1 MLVLTCKQRGQHVLM
16 GASSGKYEDYLD
28 KEETKVANTVS
39 YFTQISHY
47 RDWLDSNM
55 KDPQYCRDGAVTN

>member
-1 MLVLTCKQRGQHVLM
+1 M
-16 GASSGKYEDYLD
+16 GASSNSNYEDYMD